1 MSVTLPKGF
10 VAAGGTAG
18 LKASGDPDLAVVATE
33 DAKPVAVAG
42 VFTTNLVC
50 AAPVIVSRRHLAAT
64 GGSAVGVILNAGNA
78 NAATGQQGEADAEAM
93 CAALAAQ
100 LGCDA
105 EEILVCSTGLIG
117 IPLPVQ
123 QILIAVPG
131 VAADLATTGAADA
144 AEAIRTTDSVRK
156 EVAIDGDGFT
166 VAGMAK
172 GAAMLQP
179 NMATML
185 AVLTTDALAP
195 PELLAEALATGV
207 ARSFN
212 TLSVDGCTSTNDTVL
227 LFASGR
233 SGRVDPDALT
243 DAVTAACLSLAEQ
256 MAADAEGATKVVRVN
271 VTGARSDAEA
281 DLAARAVA
289 NSALC
294 KCSWFG
300 EDPYW
305 GRIASE
311 LGASGAMVDPSLLRI
326 SYGDTLVADGAVAVA
341 HDASVVATHMA
352 GSVIEITCALGV
364 GNGSATIL
372 TNDLTH
378 AYIDENMG
386 TS

>member
-1 MSVTLPKGF
+1 
-10 VAAGGTAG
+10 
-18 LKASGDPDLAVVATE
+18 
-33 DAKPVAVAG
+33 
-42 VFTTNLVC
+42 
-50 AAPVIVSRRHLAAT
+50 
-64 GGSAVGVILNAGNA
+64 
-78 NAATGQQGEADAEAM
+78 
-93 CAALAAQ
+93 
-100 LGCDA
+100 
-105 EEILVCSTGLIG
+105 
-117 IPLPVQ
+117 
-123 QILIAVPG
+123 
-131 VAADLATTGAADA
+131 
-144 AEAIRTTDSVRK
+144 
-156 EVAIDGDGFT
+156 
-166 VAGMAK
+166 
-172 GAAMLQP
+172 MLQP

-195 PELLAEALATGV
+195 PELLAEALTTGV